1 MNTEQLI
8 PISELSL
15 RLDVETSFILTLKE
29 HGLIKTVTAEQNLF
43 IDVLEL
49 PQLEKMVRL
58 HEELEIN
65 IEGIQAITHM
75 LERIDVMQNEITE
88 LQNRLRI
95 YE

>member
-15 RLDVETSFILTLKE
+15 RLGVETSFILTLEE
-29 HGLIKTVTAEQNLF
+29 HGLIKTVTTEQNLF

-65 IEGIQAITHM
+65 IEGIQAISHM
-75 LERIDVMQNEITE
+75 LERIDDMQTEIAD
-88 LQNRLRI
+88 LQNRLRL